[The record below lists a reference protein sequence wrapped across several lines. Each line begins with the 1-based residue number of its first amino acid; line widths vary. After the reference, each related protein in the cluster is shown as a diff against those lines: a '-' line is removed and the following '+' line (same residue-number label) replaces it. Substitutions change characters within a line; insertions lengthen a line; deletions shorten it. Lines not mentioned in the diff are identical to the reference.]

1 MSGLFKISVAEGLED
16 GTYNG
21 ELLANIINI
30 TKFIQLVNII
40 IWTSDFF
47 TKRKGFSQP
56 MGTTAHT
63 IAAGPLQIIRPREH
77 DQPDNATQLQHCNKY
92 GVPTGLAQPGSLRVT

>member
-1 MSGLFKISVAEGLED
+1 MSGIFKISVAEGLED

-21 ELLANIINI
+21 ELHANITNI

-40 IWTSDFF
+40 IGTLDFF

-56 MGTTAHT
+56 MGTTAHA
-63 IAAGPLQIIRPREH
+63 IAAGPLQIIRPTEH
-77 DQPDNATQLQHCNKY
+77 DQPDNLAQSQHSDKY
-92 GVPTGLAQPGSLRVT
+92 GVPTGLA